1 MWFTVGHFHSLSLS
15 VAYWGF
21 CGSLGLIVAHCMIFY
36 IQRSKYLALLK
47 IYQGFRKVYT
57 FTSFLFFYF
66 FCYGYYF
73 YLIFLTGNWNVSRVI
88 PRLYG
93 WIYNTLRF
101 FPLVVEHSIVV
112 MSARLNPMGSRFS
125 IPKSGRK
132 ILRPSW
138 GLRHLWFEFNYHYDG
153 ILTCFSILI
162 FWTLCVEKRWGGD
175 RKHYFVNFCCL
186 VVLEFSL
193 DEGCGLGQKLLFRAS
208 WNRIFFQP
216 GFQPKK

>member
-73 YLIFLTGNWNVSRVI
+73 YLDFPYRELKCLQGYSK
-88 PRLYG
+88 
-93 WIYNTLRF
+93 TLWMD
-101 FPLVVEHSIVV
+101 I
-112 MSARLNPMGSRFS
+112 
-125 IPKSGRK
+125 
-132 ILRPSW
+132 
-138 GLRHLWFEFNYHYDG
+138 
-153 ILTCFSILI
+153 
-162 FWTLCVEKRWGGD
+162 
-175 RKHYFVNFCCL
+175 
-186 VVLEFSL
+186 
-193 DEGCGLGQKLLFRAS
+193 
-208 WNRIFFQP
+208 
-216 GFQPKK
+216 

>member
-1 MWFTVGHFHSLSLS
+1 M
-15 VAYWGF
+15 
-21 CGSLGLIVAHCMIFY
+21 
-36 IQRSKYLALLK
+36 
-47 IYQGFRKVYT
+47 
-57 FTSFLFFYF
+57 
-66 FCYGYYF
+66 
-73 YLIFLTGNWNVSRVI
+73 
-88 PRLYG
+88 
-93 WIYNTLRF
+93 
-101 FPLVVEHSIVV
+101 VEHSIVV

-138 GLRHLWFEFNYHYDG
+138 GLWHLWFEFNYRDYG

-175 RKHYFVNFCCL
+175 RKHCFVNFCCL

-193 DEGCGLGQKLLFRAS
+193 DERCRLGQKLLFRAS

-216 GFQPKK
+216 GFQPKKQAWQMLYQLDISTFYFYEPLLFQIFSLGNLWKLRLSLVFYHFYSQQPRR